1 MYISVSLAGEQWTP
15 RAAWNQSR
23 GFPDS
28 EEGGRIREHVTVA
41 AADQRRRQLTKK
53 LDSPW

>member
-1 MYISVSLAGEQWTP
+1 MYISVSVAGEQWTP